1 MSRVILIIVLLI
13 TIIRVD
19 VDATAS
25 NDNQL
30 EANLEFVDNI
40 NDFKTN
46 NPQLLL
52 FPLNKVNNGKQ
63 GIIYT
68 VGQRVAGDHLIST
81 LAESNNWGSLQNV
94 ALTLTYPKSGY
105 GNIVS
110 YVQVNINQVKL
121 LNGEIVFFY

>member
-13 TIIRVD
+13 TIIRAD
-19 VDATAS
+19 VDAS
-25 NDNQL
+25 NDHQL

-52 FPLNKVNNGKQ
+52 LPLNKVNNGKQ
-63 GIIYT
+63 GIMYT

-81 LAESNNWGSLQNV
+81 LAENNNWGSLQNV

-121 LNGEIVFFY
+121 LNGEIVFFIDL